1 MSENTRLAAWRFF
14 WIFGVLA
21 IVETSVR
28 VGWISTF
35 FLAAPTRA
43 AVVLWEQI
51 VHGNALWLTAI
62 TLFEI
67 AACLTISTVFGVL
80 AGFLLWRYKLIGNS
94 YEMLLAALFSSPVI
108 LAYPIF
114 LVTFGR
120 GSAAV
125 IALSSIFGL
134 IPTIINTKGAFQNV
148 NPILLQVG
156 ASMNLTRQQMFRH
169 ILIPAVAPTIFSGFR
184 LALTY
189 ILKSVLGL
197 EYVAD
202 HGKAAAAPGPG
213 PRARL
218 DGVHARQVV
227 LADLEADGLRRDAVA
242 RAHLRVVG
250 QRARC
255 RGGAWTQPDL
265 VQPRVGPDFIGQPLS
280 RSRSVS
286 VNDLGHLGG
295 IVQHAQDRLESLPAL
310 RLVALHPANESLREK
325 VFLLPVAREGDR
337 RGLLAG
343 RAAQDHRAAPA
354 PLADRLRLAQG
365 RGAAQRRAELHH
377 RDRRAGH
384 PLHPRPFQA

>member
-1 MSENTRLAAWRFF
+1 MSETTRLTVWRLSI
-14 WIFGVLA
+14 IFGILA

-67 AACLTISTVFGVL
+67 AMCLTISTVFGVL
-80 AGFLLWRYKLIGNS
+80 AGFLLWRYQLIGNS

-169 ILIPAVAPTIFSGFR
+169 ILIPAVAPPIFSGFR

-197 EYVAD
+197 EYVAQVGGVGMWLSD
-202 HGKAAAAPGPG
+202 AAFKFEVEEVYAGLFG
-213 PRARL
+213 TMLLSILFLYLINRSE
-218 DGVHARQVV
+218 V
-227 LADLEADGLRRDAVA
+227 LVRR
-242 RAHLRVVG
+242 
-250 QRARC
+250 
-255 RGGAWTQPDL
+255 
-265 VQPRVGPDFIGQPLS
+265 
-280 RSRSVS
+280 
-286 VNDLGHLGG
+286 
-295 IVQHAQDRLESLPAL
+295 
-310 RLVALHPANESLREK
+310 
-325 VFLLPVAREGDR
+325 
-337 RGLLAG
+337 
-343 RAAQDHRAAPA
+343 
-354 PLADRLRLAQG
+354 
-365 RGAAQRRAELHH
+365 
-377 RDRRAGH
+377 
-384 PLHPRPFQA
+384 

>member
-1 MSENTRLAAWRFF
+1 M
-14 WIFGVLA
+14 
-21 IVETSVR
+21 R

-51 VHGNALWLTAI
+51 IHGNALWLTAI

-80 AGFLLWRYKLIGNS
+80 AGFLLWRYQLIGNS

-197 EYVAD
+197 EYVAQVGGVGMWLSD
-202 HGKAAAAPGPG
+202 AAFKFEVEEVYAGLFG
-213 PRARL
+213 TMLLSILFLYLINRSE
-218 DGVHARQVV
+218 V
-227 LADLEADGLRRDAVA
+227 LVRR
-242 RAHLRVVG
+242 
-250 QRARC
+250 
-255 RGGAWTQPDL
+255 
-265 VQPRVGPDFIGQPLS
+265 
-280 RSRSVS
+280 
-286 VNDLGHLGG
+286 
-295 IVQHAQDRLESLPAL
+295 
-310 RLVALHPANESLREK
+310 
-325 VFLLPVAREGDR
+325 
-337 RGLLAG
+337 
-343 RAAQDHRAAPA
+343 
-354 PLADRLRLAQG
+354 
-365 RGAAQRRAELHH
+365 
-377 RDRRAGH
+377 
-384 PLHPRPFQA
+384 

>member
-1 MSENTRLAAWRFF
+1 MPETTRLTVWRLSI
-14 WIFGVLA
+14 IFGVLA

-67 AACLTISTVFGVL
+67 AMCLTISTVFGVL
-80 AGFLLWRYKLIGNS
+80 AGFLLWRYQLIGNS

-156 ASMNLTRQQMFRH
+156 ASMNLTRQQLFRH

-197 EYVAD
+197 EYVAQVGGVGMWLSD
-202 HGKAAAAPGPG
+202 AAFKFEVEEVYA
-213 PRARL
+213 
-218 DGVHARQVV
+218 
-227 LADLEADGLRRDAVA
+227 GLFGTM
-242 RAHLRVVG
+242 L
-250 QRARC
+250 
-255 RGGAWTQPDL
+255 
-265 VQPRVGPDFIGQPLS
+265 LS
-280 RSRSVS
+280 ILFLYLINRS
-286 VNDLGHLGG
+286 
-295 IVQHAQDRLESLPAL
+295 E
-310 RLVALHPANESLREK
+310 
-325 VFLLPVAREGDR
+325 VFVRK
-337 RGLLAG
+337 
-343 RAAQDHRAAPA
+343 
-354 PLADRLRLAQG
+354 
-365 RGAAQRRAELHH
+365 
-377 RDRRAGH
+377 
-384 PLHPRPFQA
+384 

>member
-51 VHGNALWLTAI
+51 IHGNALWLTAI

-67 AACLTISTVFGVL
+67 AMCLTISTVFGVL
-80 AGFLLWRYKLIGNS
+80 AGFLLWRYQLIGNS

-197 EYVAD
+197 EYVAQVGGVGMWLSD
-202 HGKAAAAPGPG
+202 AAFKFEVEEVYTGLFG
-213 PRARL
+213 TMLLSILFLYLINRSE
-218 DGVHARQVV
+218 V
-227 LADLEADGLRRDAVA
+227 LVRR
-242 RAHLRVVG
+242 
-250 QRARC
+250 
-255 RGGAWTQPDL
+255 
-265 VQPRVGPDFIGQPLS
+265 
-280 RSRSVS
+280 
-286 VNDLGHLGG
+286 
-295 IVQHAQDRLESLPAL
+295 
-310 RLVALHPANESLREK
+310 
-325 VFLLPVAREGDR
+325 
-337 RGLLAG
+337 
-343 RAAQDHRAAPA
+343 
-354 PLADRLRLAQG
+354 
-365 RGAAQRRAELHH
+365 
-377 RDRRAGH
+377 
-384 PLHPRPFQA
+384 